1 MVEKNLS
8 SFDGT
13 KIYYRVEKNKNPHT
27 LVFLHG
33 VGGNWTVWK
42 KELQYF
48 QKRGYSTLVFDLRGH
63 GLSDAPD
70 DLSKYRLYSFSRDLH
85 NILNKEKIDPF
96 TLVGHSLGGGVAI
109 NYCMRYKKKLPVSL
123 VLVESSTTFPFKHN
137 RLLNLGTYMTEFLRF
152 VSSHKLTSREH
163 FFHLKD
169 IDLSFTGMKENLKII
184 SHLLHITPIRSVVK
198 ALDNLENF
206 VFKNHK
212 RIDLTMK
219 NFPSPILLI
228 AGRLDE
234 VIPPKYVRLV
244 KKLNN
249 NAKYHLF
256 RNAGHK
262 VIMDQ
267 ADQVSHVIHNFIKE
281 SLENAKK

>member
-1 MVEKNLS
+1 
-8 SFDGT
+8 
-13 KIYYRVEKNKNPHT
+13 
-27 LVFLHG
+27 
-33 VGGNWTVWK
+33 
-42 KELQYF
+42 
-48 QKRGYSTLVFDLRGH
+48 
-63 GLSDAPD
+63 
-70 DLSKYRLYSFSRDLH
+70 
-85 NILNKEKIDPF
+85 
-96 TLVGHSLGGGVAI
+96 
-109 NYCMRYKKKLPVSL
+109 MRYKKKLPVSL